1 MTHQKAGGVE
11 VGLMNELI
19 RESVRKLNLPEEIAE
34 NCFDRHYGTVSPTNA
49 DAIAERF
56 SARVY
61 VAREALALVNERITR
76 GESNDSLR
84 AIEEHL
90 ATIIS
95 GSSGTISEVLDPVG
109 ILRALE
115 RGRAFR
121 IAPEFISTIVGIS
134 DERIGGD
141 VERYSRTELVTTY
154 ARGGFMY
161 QPSEI
166 SEIQPI
172 FSSVSFQPG
181 IRFYDLGS
189 GYGHPL
195 FYGAALR
202 PDMFFTGIEIM
213 RGRVV
218 ECRNVV
224 TRLGLQNIAFEVGD
238 VSKGGFSDAD
248 VIFLFNPF
256 PPDTHREV
264 TARIAELAVR
274 KPLAVLDY
282 EGLVTQSLPDLR
294 PIRCARI
301 SPFRLLVSR
310 SFPKESCALVGR

>member
-1 MTHQKAGGVE
+1 
-11 VGLMNELI
+11 
-19 RESVRKLNLPEEIAE
+19 
-34 NCFDRHYGTVSPTNA
+34 
-49 DAIAERF
+49 
-56 SARVY
+56 
-61 VAREALALVNERITR
+61 
-76 GESNDSLR
+76 
-84 AIEEHL
+84 
-90 ATIIS
+90 
-95 GSSGTISEVLDPVG
+95 
-109 ILRALE
+109 
-115 RGRAFR
+115 
-121 IAPEFISTIVGIS
+121 
-134 DERIGGD
+134 
-141 VERYSRTELVTTY
+141 
-154 ARGGFMY
+154 MY

-256 PPDTHREV
+256 PPDTHREAA
-264 TARIAELAVR
+264 ARIAELAVH

-301 SPFRLLVSR
+301 SPFRLIVSR

>member
-1 MTHQKAGGVE
+1 MTHKE
-11 VGLMNELI
+11 TERFESGLMNELL
-19 RESVRKLNLPEEIAE
+19 RESASRLNLPDEIAE
-34 NCFDRHYGTVSPTNA
+34 HGFDLHYGAVSPTNA
-49 DAIAERF
+49 NTVAERF

-61 VAREALALVNERITR
+61 VAREALALMNERITG
-76 GESNDSLR
+76 GESEDSLR
-84 AIEEHL
+84 AIEEYL

-95 GSSGTISEVLDPVG
+95 DSPGTISEVRDPVG
-109 ILRALE
+109 ILRSLE
-115 RGRAFR
+115 VRPRFR
-121 IAPEFISTIVGIS
+121 IATEFISTILGIS

-161 QPSEI
+161 QSSEI

-172 FSSVSFQPG
+172 FSALLFQPG

-202 PDMFFTGIEIM
+202 SDMFFAGIEIM
-213 RGRVV
+213 RARVA
-218 ECRNVV
+218 ECRKVV
-224 TRLGLQNIAFEVGD
+224 TRLRLPNIAFEAGD

-264 TARIAELAVR
+264 GARIAELADQ

-282 EGLVTQSLPDLR
+282 EGLVTQSLPELR
-294 PIRCARI
+294 PIRCAPI
-301 SPFRLLVSR
+301 SPFRLVVSR
-310 SFPKESCALVGR
+310 SFTKESCALVGR